1 MSVLL
6 VPIALALDA
15 FGVSLSLGFSNKYR
29 LKQLMLFCF
38 SFGLFQFFLSF
49 IGAICGGIFN
59 SYILN
64 INKFFGG
71 FIILLVGFMMLKE
84 AFSKEKEDNEE
95 QIKKRLFN
103 NLYIALGI
111 SVSVDALVV
120 GFSAYSIYSFNIIF
134 MNTLLVGIVTSV
146 LCVIAIVL
154 SMYLRKKIS
163 FIAKYADLLGG
174 IILILFGLKMIFT

>member
-1 MSVLL
+1 M

-15 FGVSLSLGFSNKYR
+15 FGVSLSLGFSNKYKLR
-29 LKQLMLFCF
+29 QLMLFCF
-38 SFGLFQFFLSF
+38 SFGLFQFLLSF
-49 IGAICGGIFN
+49 IGAICGDIFN

-84 AFSKEKEDNEE
+84 AFLKEREDNEE
-95 QIKKRLFN
+95 RVQKRLFN
-103 NLYIALGI
+103 NLYVTLGI

-120 GFSAYSIYSFNIIF
+120 GFSAYSIYSLNIIF
-134 MNTLLVGIVTSV
+134 LNTLLVGVVTLA
-146 LCVIAIVL
+146 LCVVAIIL
-154 SMYLRKKIS
+154 SMYLRNKIS
-163 FIAKYADLLGG
+163 FIAKYADLMGG

>member
-1 MSVLL
+1 MSILL

-15 FGVSLSLGFSNKYR
+15 FGVSLSLGFSNKYKLR
-29 LKQLMLFCF
+29 QLMLFCF
-38 SFGLFQFFLSF
+38 SFGLFQF
-49 IGAICGGIFN
+49 IGAICGDIFN

-84 AFSKEKEDNEE
+84 AFLKEREDNEE
-95 QIKKRLFN
+95 RVQKRLFN
-103 NLYIALGI
+103 NLYVTLGI

-120 GFSAYSIYSFNIIF
+120 GFSAYSIYSLNIIF
-134 MNTLLVGIVTSV
+134 LNTLLVGVVTLA
-146 LCVIAIVL
+146 LCVVAIIL
-154 SMYLRKKIS
+154 SMYLRNKIS
-163 FIAKYADLLGG
+163 FIAKYADLMGG